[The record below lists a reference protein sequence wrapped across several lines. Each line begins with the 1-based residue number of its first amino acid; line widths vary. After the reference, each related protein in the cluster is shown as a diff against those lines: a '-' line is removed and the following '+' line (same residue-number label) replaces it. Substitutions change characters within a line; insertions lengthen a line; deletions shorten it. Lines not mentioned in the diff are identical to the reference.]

1 LKKINIKS
9 IIHFWIFILVIHF
22 NLFGKNLLVQ
32 FQPEYRN
39 KNINELR
46 ELISIPLDYQFQK
59 WIPCSTSDD
68 FINQSYLH
76 LIYRI
81 SSPKLNSNQIQTL
94 LIQLHQNSHFR
105 IVEIENIHQIHF
117 TPNDPEYSNQWYL
130 DQINYPEALNQ
141 WNIPNGITPQTD
153 NILFVPIDTGVD
165 WTHSDL
171 ITNIWQN
178 LDEDA
183 DNDGRTIECD
193 GSMSGNM
200 CNGNWILDPDDLNGI
215 DDDDWDLNPET
226 YIDDLIGWDFVGD
239 SGIADNNPK
248 PILNEPFFSGWN
260 HGTHVAGLLTASTN
274 NEIGISSATF
284 NGNLMAIKCTKESD
298 GNTLTINEG
307 FSAILY
313 ASKKGYYSNL
323 KAIINTSWGGEFYSA
338 LENDVILVA
347 TESYDAII
355 VASAGNGQN
364 NMQINAPT
372 YPASYE
378 SVISVAPLGVNDIWN
393 NWANYHHTIDISTPG
408 ENIFSTIIN
417 NQYANF
423 TGSSQASPIVASSI
437 GLLSSFHPEY
447 QTEQL
452 IRMIIETSNANIY
465 QINSQEY
472 LQGNLGYGRL
482 DIESALITPLFP
494 ELSISL
500 NTINIINDF
509 DGIASAGDT
518 IEITINIQNSVFWG
532 NADSI
537 IISPFVT
544 HPEITIDSNEILIPQ
559 LNSGESIS
567 LSNNTIM
574 INYSPSMT
582 SGIYYLY
589 FNVNANQHLP
599 GIPFETILSIPLFI
613 YDFIYYGDVNEDQR
627 IDIMD
632 ALITQEIIFDNL
644 PAEAY
649 SWSNANLNFDDSLN
663 IIDVILIINK
673 ILTD

>member
-1 LKKINIKS
+1 LKKINNIS
-9 IIHFWIFILVIHF
+9 IIHFWIFTLVIHF
-22 NLFGKNLLVQ
+22 NLFGENLLVQ
-32 FQPEYRN
+32 FQPENKN
-39 KNINELR
+39 KNINGLR
-46 ELISIPLDYQFQK
+46 ELISIPSDYQFQK
-59 WIPCSTSDD
+59 WIPCSSQDD
-68 FINQSYLH
+68 YINQSYLH

-81 SSPKLNSNQIQTL
+81 SSPKLNSNQISTL
-94 LIQLHQNSHFR
+94 LIQLSQNSHIR

-141 WNIPNGITPQTD
+141 WNIPNGISPQTD

-171 ITNIWQN
+171 ISNIWQN

-183 DNDGRTIECD
+183 DNDGRTIECN

-226 YIDDLIGWDFVGD
+226 FIDDLIGWDFVGD

-298 GNTLTINEG
+298 GNSLTINNG

-313 ASKKGYYSNL
+313 SAKKGYYSNL
-323 KAIINTSWGGEFYSA
+323 KTIINTSWGGELYSD

-355 VASAGNGQN
+355 VASAGNAQN

-378 SVISVAPLGVNDIWN
+378 SVISVAPLGSNDIWN
-393 NWANYHHTIDISTPG
+393 NWANYHHTIDISAPG
-408 ENIFSTIIN
+408 ENIISTIIN

-452 IRMIIETSNANIY
+452 IRMIIETSNTNIY

-482 DIESALITPLFP
+482 DLESALITPLFP

-518 IEITINIQNSVFWG
+518 VEITINIQNSVFWG

-544 HPEITIDSNEILIPQ
+544 HSEIMIESNEILIPQ

-567 LSNNTIM
+567 LPNNIIM
-574 INYSPSMT
+574 INYSPNMA

-589 FNVNANQHLP
+589 FNVNSNQHLP